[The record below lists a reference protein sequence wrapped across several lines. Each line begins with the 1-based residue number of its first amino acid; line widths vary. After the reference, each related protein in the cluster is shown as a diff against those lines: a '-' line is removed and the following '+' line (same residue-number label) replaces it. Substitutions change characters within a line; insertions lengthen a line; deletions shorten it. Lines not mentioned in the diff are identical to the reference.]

1 MNSLIVSSGTPNGFT
16 LFYATFTL
24 EHTVLLTD
32 KYILYPLAEL
42 NQCVLDPAYR
52 LVANVVDVL

>member
-1 MNSLIVSSGTPNGFT
+1 MHILRQKVLCLQKRWNNIA
-16 LFYATFTL
+16 LFHRKIIIDT
-24 EHTVLLTD
+24 
-32 KYILYPLAEL
+32 YPLAEL

>member
-24 EHTVLLTD
+24 EHTVLLTE
-32 KYILYPLAEL
+32 KYMLYKLSLHRNSQFRRYETY
-42 NQCVLDPAYR
+42 NSCV
-52 LVANVVDVL
+52 

>member
-1 MNSLIVSSGTPNGFT
+1 MLKRTSKQLSMFSSLEDMLSHQHP
-16 LFYATFTL
+16 LFQL
-24 EHTVLLTD
+24 SNKNL
-32 KYILYPLAEL
+32 LAEL

>member
-1 MNSLIVSSGTPNGFT
+1 MKQHKIFN
-16 LFYATFTL
+16 
-24 EHTVLLTD
+24 
-32 KYILYPLAEL
+32 PLAEL